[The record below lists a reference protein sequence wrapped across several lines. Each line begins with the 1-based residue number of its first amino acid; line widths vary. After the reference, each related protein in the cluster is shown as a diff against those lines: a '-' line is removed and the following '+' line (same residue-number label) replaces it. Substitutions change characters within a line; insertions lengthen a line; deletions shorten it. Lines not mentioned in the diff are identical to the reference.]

1 MPKVFLSHIR
11 ADRAQARRL
20 AEFLRYEGHTPW
32 LAEDEARVGEPLAE
46 TLARGL
52 RDTQLAVVL
61 ISRAS
66 VESAWTSTEVAL
78 LRDHARQPL
87 RSYVAR
93 LDRVTP
99 PAEVAE
105 ERAVDLFP
113 GETAWHSGTRR
124 LLQLLAEG
132 HFADSS
138 AGPSDLPPNNL
149 PPRTVPFIGRELELA
164 TLHERLM
171 AGNEAGRAVLR
182 GPRGMGKT
190 TFAVEYATRYAAD
203 YPGGI
208 WWIPAWLGP
217 KRALTWLCMSLY
229 FHHRDAASVWKPLEQ
244 HPLSA
249 SSIDVA
255 RHVSQ
260 VLQSHPKPTLLILD
274 DLKSDT
280 WQHYLMTGQT
290 RVLVTSRIASPT
302 GFKSAFVQHLSPL
315 PQRNAEE
322 LLEVAL
328 SLKDEPSQQ
337 AARDRILNEW
347 LRGNPLLVTLV
358 ARFIA
363 RTRMPWD
370 VLEQELVQRASRAS
384 GGQSLAGRA
393 AREAAV
399 LDLGIEQF
407 PPDSLPRQILEGA
420 SIFMHGLE
428 LGSPLAWA
436 AATGESPVFEE
447 MPGDS
452 VVALQTL
459 DRSGLLLYTDPFCQV
474 HGAISQRVKA
484 LAMSDTWARII
495 GQGLAATLDWIQ
507 EQEHYDAYEP
517 WVTEGDIIHL
527 EAALRAAE
535 PRNGSDVWVEAAS
548 FLAGRFSRRGEHLSA
563 KVLRKRALHHVEQ
576 GMGYDVEF
584 INDLRAKLAATHE
597 ALGKRST
604 AQRLLKQ
611 AVADD
616 ASNHQG
622 RAERKV
628 QRLADL
634 ALLRFRGRQPTVAL
648 ESIERALEIDRGAL
662 AGRHPEF
669 PVRLFLRAR
678 ILRDLGRGEEAH
690 VLLEEALATGERLAE
705 KEFLSLTPIR
715 EALAESRRERGDE
728 KGALAL
734 LERVVDDDRRVLG
747 RANHETVLH
756 LTELARTYAA
766 FERRPQ
772 TRTSVERVLPLLDEA
787 LALADPRRGDI
798 LSRLA
803 EALLQVGEHGEA
815 HPLLVRALDVE
826 AAQPTLD
833 VNRLRR
839 LVLLC
844 LFYADKED
852 ARADLLERVL
862 SLVRR
867 AAPGNHEGAGRLSR
881 LLAHV
886 LHPPGPVVSPTPAT
900 PLHMPSPGA
909 GAESLE
915 RALRLLRRSKV
926 RDEVKAEA
934 LHEALAAA
942 QQGNDSAN
950 GARAHLL
957 LADLE
962 GRRGAWE
969 QARASARQG
978 LQLALRAEVPSLV
991 AEGYRLLGDAALHGS
1006 FYEEARMSYEEAIRR
1021 YDGLKE
1027 HRRAAQTR
1035 ALLVTL
1041 LLQLGRFD
1049 GIEAHVRWFE
1059 AHQQHPALTEED
1071 RSDLR
1076 EVLALAGRRLSS
1088 PARGARHPR
1097 S

>member
-1 MPKVFLSHIR
+1 M
-11 ADRAQARRL
+11 
-20 AEFLRYEGHTPW
+20 
-32 LAEDEARVGEPLAE
+32 
-46 TLARGL
+46 
-52 RDTQLAVVL
+52 
-61 ISRAS
+61 
-66 VESAWTSTEVAL
+66 
-78 LRDHARQPL
+78 
-87 RSYVAR
+87 
-93 LDRVTP
+93 
-99 PAEVAE
+99 
-105 ERAVDLFP
+105 
-113 GETAWHSGTRR
+113 
-124 LLQLLAEG
+124 
-132 HFADSS
+132 
-138 AGPSDLPPNNL
+138 
-149 PPRTVPFIGRELELA
+149 GRERELA

-171 AGNEAGRAVLR
+171 AGNEAGRAVVR

-229 FHHRDAASVWKPLEQ
+229 FHHRDATSVWKPLEQ
-244 HPLSA
+244 HSLKA
-249 SSIDVA
+249 SSTDVA
-255 RHVSQ
+255 RHVGQ
-260 VLQSHPKPTLLILD
+260 ALQSHREPTLLILD
-274 DLKSDT
+274 ALKSGT
-280 WQHYLMTGQT
+280 WQHHLMTGQT
-290 RVLVTSRIASPT
+290 RVLVTSRVASPA
-302 GFKSAFVQHLSPL
+302 GFRSAFVQHLPPL

-322 LLEVAL
+322 LLEVES
-328 SLKDEPSQQ
+328 SLDEPSRR
-337 AARDRILNEW
+337 AALDRILNEW

-358 ARFIA
+358 ARLIA
-363 RTRMPWD
+363 RTRMSWD

-384 GGQSLAGRA
+384 GGQTHAGRA

-399 LDLGIEQF
+399 LDLCIEQF
-407 PPDSLPRQILEGA
+407 PPESLPRQMLEGA

-428 LGSPLAWA
+428 LGAPLAWA
-436 AATGESPVFEE
+436 AATGESPSFKE
-447 MPGDS
+447 MPGDA
-452 VVALQTL
+452 VEALQTL
-459 DRSGLLLYTDPFCQV
+459 ERSGLLLYNDPFCQV

-484 LAMSDTWARII
+484 LATPDTWARTID
-495 GQGLAATLDWIQ
+495 QGLAATLEWIQ

-535 PRNGSDVWVEAAS
+535 PRNGSDLWVEAAS

-563 KVLRKRALHHVEQ
+563 KVLQKRALHHVEQ
-576 GMGYDVEF
+576 GRSYDVEL
-584 INDLRAKLAATHE
+584 INDLRAELAATHE
-597 ALGKRST
+597 ALGNRPT

-611 AVADD
+611 AVDD
-616 ASNHQG
+616 ETSNHPG
-622 RAERKV
+622 RAERKA

-634 ALLRFRGRQPTVAL
+634 ALLQFRGRQPAVAL
-648 ESIERALEIDRGAL
+648 ESIERALEIDRGVL

-669 PVRLFLRAR
+669 PMRLFLRAR
-678 ILRDLGRGEEAH
+678 ILQDLRRGEEAH
-690 VLLEEALATGERLAE
+690 VLLEEALATGGRLAQ

-747 RANHETVLH
+747 SAHPETVLH

-798 LSRLA
+798 LSSLA
-803 EALLQVGEHGEA
+803 EALLQVGAHEEA
-815 HPLLVRALDVE
+815 YPLLVRALDVE

-833 VNRLRR
+833 VNRLMRP
-839 LVLLC
+839 VLLC
-844 LFYADKED
+844 LFYADRGD

-867 AAPGNHEGAGRLSR
+867 ATPGNQREAERLSR

-886 LHPPGPVVSPTPAT
+886 LHPPEPVALPTPAT

-915 RALRLLRRSKV
+915 RALRLLRRSRV

-942 QQGNDSAN
+942 RQGNDPAN

-957 LADLE
+957 LVDLE

-969 QARASARQG
+969 QARTSARQG

-1021 YDGLKE
+1021 YDGLRE

-1041 LLQLGRFD
+1041 MLQLGRFD
-1049 GIEAHVRWFE
+1049 GVEAHVRWFE

-1071 RSDLR
+1071 RNDLR
-1076 EVLALAGRRLSS
+1076 EVLVLAGRRLSS
-1088 PARGARHPR
+1088 PAPGARHPR